1 MTKLLGISGS
11 LRKDSY
17 NTKLVHEAIRAFAPD
32 HYQIADLNIP
42 LFNEDV
48 EAKGQPESVAK
59 ICEQIQWCDA
69 IVISSPEYNK
79 GPSGVIKNCLDW
91 VSRPR
96 PAPMAD
102 KPVAVVSATAGLAG
116 GERAKSAMYLFLV
129 PFKVRLVFQPEVNVG
144 NASAQFDDQ
153 GHLTDEAK
161 SKALGGLMAALKNE
175 IPREE

>member
-11 LRKDSY
+11 LRKDSF
-17 NTKLVHEAIRAFAPD
+17 NTKLVHEAIRAFGPD

-48 EAKGQPESVAK
+48 EAQGQPESVAK
-59 ICEQIQWCDA
+59 ICEQIEWADA

-96 PAPMAD
+96 PAPMAG

-144 NASAQFDDQ
+144 NASGTFDGE
-153 GHLTDEAK
+153 GHLTDQ
-161 SKALGGLMAALKNE
+161 SKKDALDKLMAALKAE
-175 IPREE
+175 AAS

>member
-48 EAKGQPESVAK
+48 EAQGQPESVAK
-59 ICEQIQWCDA
+59 ICEQIQWADA

-96 PAPMAD
+96 PAPMAG

-129 PFKVRLVFQPEVNVG
+129 PFKVRLVFQPEVNIG
-144 NASAQFDDQ
+144 NNANNFDAD
-153 GHLTDEAK
+153 GHLSDQ
-161 SKALGGLMAALKNE
+161 SKYETLEKLMAALKAE
-175 IPREE
+175 IPTAD

>member
-11 LRKDSY
+11 LRKESF
-17 NTKLVHEAIRAFAPD
+17 NTKLVHEAARVFAPEEF
-32 HYQIADLNIP
+32 QFADLNIP

-48 EAKGQPESVAK
+48 EAEGQPEGVAR
-59 ICEQIQWCDA
+59 ICEQIEWADA

-96 PAPMAD
+96 PAPMAG
-102 KPVAVVSATAGLAG
+102 KPVAVVSATAGVAG

-129 PFKVRLVFQPEVNVG
+129 PFKVNLVFQPEVNVG
-144 NASAQFDDQ
+144 NNSAAFDDNGQ
-153 GHLTDEAK
+153 LNPGRAKEALE
-161 SKALGGLMAALKNE
+161 ALMGALKGA
-175 IPREE
+175 I

>member
-11 LRKDSY
+11 LRAASL
-17 NTKLVHEAIRAFAPD
+17 NTKLVHEAARVFAPGEFRL
-32 HYQIADLNIP
+32 ADIDLP

-48 EAKGQPESVAK
+48 EAQGIPDKVQVV
-59 ICEQIQWCDA
+59 CDQIAWADA

-79 GPSGVIKNCLDW
+79 GPSGAIKNMLDW

-129 PFKVRLVFQPEVNVG
+129 PFKVKLVFTPEVNIG
-144 NASAQFDDQ
+144 NASAAFDAD
-153 GHLTDEAK
+153 GHLADQ
-161 SKALGGLMAALKNE
+161 SKGAALAQLMGALKAA
-175 IPREE
+175 I